1 MTTLTITEITMPAAL
16 IGPSNPFP
24 QLNRPTGGRSGLQV
38 DESVP
43 AELRK
48 YLGYGVGSACGD
60 PCLPYAVQDNYGRER
75 TPQAFKVAILENEHL
90 RATILLEYGG
100 RLWSLLH
107 KATQRELV
115 EVNPVFQPANLAIR
129 GAWFSGG
136 VEWNCGVRGHT
147 ALGCDPLFAAKITHP
162 EGWPV
167 LRLWEYERIRG
178 VPFQMD
184 FLLPPDSEFLHVRV
198 GLSNPHSETIPLY
211 WWSNIAVADH
221 PGLRVVA
228 PAREAIY
235 NVYRSGLS
243 QTAVPISQDRDIT
256 YSKNSPRARDF
267 FFVIP
272 DQDRPWIAALDET
285 GGGIIHASTSRLR
298 GRKLFVWGNSEGGKQ
313 WQKFLSDGHHPYV
326 EIQAGVAR
334 TQYESFPMEAG
345 SRLSWIESYGMM
357 QVAPEIAHSD
367 NWGLVTNTVSGKLEE
382 MLPARREE
390 ELLLTTNTLFDTPPE
405 KILQIGSGWGA
416 LESLRREACGE
427 TALETPGISFPKE
440 SFGQAQEMWLS
451 LLRTGKLSE
460 TPDVSTWVL
469 DKPWIDLLEGSADDR
484 WEAWLHRGV
493 MRYYEGNI
501 SGAQTA
507 FETSLARKETAWA
520 LRNLG
525 VLAMH
530 AQEFPKAV
538 ELFVK
543 ALALDRDSEPLKVE
557 CVQAL
562 LAAGHYDQV
571 LEIMESMPS
580 PLGQGGRLRAL
591 RARAAMEVGQ
601 YELAET
607 LLSEDLVVPDL
618 REGERILGETWWE
631 LQARKEARA
640 IGCTVTDEIRSRV
653 CQTAPPPHLDF
664 RQAAAPNKTQ
674 ANGLPRASL
683 TRYCMFSPTVP
694 RWPRFELTRRIIPI
708 PEPRQ
713 LLADPASV
721 PLRIPRNQRTHLL
734 DLLLADVAS
743 LNDAECEHFPD
754 VALRNPESSEKSAL
768 FFQ

>member
-1 MTTLTITEITMPAAL
+1 MTTLTLTEITMPAAL

-24 QLNRPTGGRSGLQV
+24 QLNRLAEGAPALQV
-38 DESVP
+38 HESVP
-43 AELRK
+43 EELRK
-48 YLGYGVGSACGD
+48 YIGYGVGSSCGD
-60 PCLPYAVQDNYGRER
+60 PCLPYAVQDNYQRER
-75 TPQAFKVAILENEHL
+75 APQAFKVAVLENEHL

-100 RLWSLLH
+100 RLWSLFH

-115 EVNPVFQPANLAIR
+115 EVNPVFQPANFAIR

-147 ALGCDPLFAAKITHP
+147 ALGCEPLFAAEMSHP

-167 LRLWEYERIRG
+167 LRMWEYERIRG
-178 VPFQMD
+178 IPLQMD

-198 GLSNPHSETIPLY
+198 GLSNPHSETIPIY
-211 WWSNIAVADH
+211 WWSNIAVADS
-221 PGLRVVA
+221 PGLRVIA
-228 PAREAIY
+228 PARDAVYNIY
-235 NVYRSGLS
+235 RGGLS
-243 QTAVPISQDRDIT
+243 QTPVPISQDRDIT

-272 DQDRPWIAALDET
+272 DQDRPWIAALDAS
-285 GGGIIHASTSRLR
+285 GGGIIHSSTSRLR
-298 GRKLFVWGNSEGGKQ
+298 GRKLFVWGNSEGGEQ
-313 WQKFLSDGHHPYV
+313 WQKFLSEGHHPYV

-357 QVAPEIAHSD
+357 QLDPEIAHSD
-367 NWGLVTNTVSGKLEE
+367 TWDLVTSTLAGKLEE

-390 ELLLTTNTLFDTPPE
+390 EMLLATDALFDTPPE
-405 KILQIGSGWGA
+405 KMIQMGAGWGA
-416 LESLRREACGE
+416 LERLRRESSGE
-427 TALETPGISFPKE
+427 GALETAGISFPEE
-440 SFGQAQEMWLS
+440 SMGSAQDVWLS

-460 TPDVSTWVL
+460 TPDVSAWVV

-493 MRYYEGNI
+493 MRYYQGNI

-507 FETSLARKETAWA
+507 FQTSLARKETAWA

-543 ALALDRDSEPLKVE
+543 ANALDRDSQPLKVE
-557 CVQAL
+557 CVEAL
-562 LAAGHYDQV
+562 LAAERYEQV
-571 LEIMESMPS
+571 LEIMESMPNS
-580 PLGQGGRLRAL
+580 ARQAGRLRAL

-601 YELAET
+601 YQLAET
-607 LLSEDLVVPDL
+607 LLGGDLVVPDL
-618 REGERILGETWWE
+618 REGELILGETWWE

-640 IGCTVTDEIRSRV
+640 SGCAVTDEIRARV
-653 CQTAPPPHLDF
+653 RDIAPLPHLDF
-664 RQAAAPNKTQ
+664 RQA
-674 ANGLPRASL
+674 
-683 TRYCMFSPTVP
+683 
-694 RWPRFELTRRIIPI
+694 
-708 PEPRQ
+708 
-713 LLADPASV
+713 D
-721 PLRIPRNQRTHLL
+721 
-734 DLLLADVAS
+734 
-743 LNDAECEHFPD
+743 
-754 VALRNPESSEKSAL
+754 
-768 FFQ
+768 